1 MMSADYRSIS
11 LYRGGVGLWRLIAK
25 TDCVTFSPI
34 LRAGLRLFL
43 ACPVTGTRVASL
55 CSARSCVRT

>member
-1 MMSADYRSIS
+1 MMAVDYRSIS

-55 CSARSCVRT
+55 CSVRSCVRT